1 MEQVPAAMDRH
12 LDVIQCHKDGGI
24 LLGASSLTGRYWLGS
39 LWFYNNPENAPDV
52 EKCTGGVQLEAGLS
66 DAKWVEAC
74 RVFVGL
80 DTGGVAM
87 WQLEDNFSTF
97 VHQHSATDHD
107 NLVNSVSVSS
117 DKKSAVSGSRD
128 CCVKVWDLETLAA
141 LKSYHGHSDIVSCV
155 SCHPTEPDLFL
166 SCSEDGNLYM
176 WDKRK
181 PCPVTVLDTSPL
193 GHCPSYATWQPGS
206 QHIYAV
212 ADNTGQI
219 VVKDHR
225 VAIGTPLSFTPHTRL
240 ISKLE
245 FSNDSP
251 SLLASIS
258 EDCTTVVTSITSDSY
273 KQIYRNTSHR
283 DFVRGLSWSSN
294 NKLFTCG
301 WDSQV
306 IAHSISEVSETSK
319 SDSEPV
325 VMEVNGDIN
334 TEQSDDKIKCNG
346 TGTDVSESG
355 DAKITT

>member
-52 EKCTGGVQLEAGLS
+52 EKCTGGVQLEAGL
-66 DAKWVEAC
+66 
-74 RVFVGL
+74 R
-80 DTGGVAM
+80 GVAM

-141 LKSYHGHSDIVSCV
+141 LKSYH
-155 SCHPTEPDLFL
+155 
-166 SCSEDGNLYM
+166 
-176 WDKRK
+176 
-181 PCPVTVLDTSPL
+181 
-193 GHCPSYATWQPGS
+193 
-206 QHIYAV
+206 
-212 ADNTGQI
+212 
-219 VVKDHR
+219 
-225 VAIGTPLSFTPHTRL
+225 
-240 ISKLE
+240 
-245 FSNDSP
+245 
-251 SLLASIS
+251 
-258 EDCTTVVTSITSDSY
+258 DSY